1 SGNTENFESYEREF
15 IDTFK
20 KRESENITK
29 DWLCDEN
36 RQTENLISNLQK
48 LDASGHSDERDK
60 NAVLESM
67 HDLPFIESEES
78 GIPSGLTSL
87 DALTGGFH
95 NTSSYIMGARPS
107 MGKSATMLKFA
118 MAAMDSGAVPLIFS
132 LEMSKESILRQF
144 SSTIGDIKLFIVSN
158 TYKKTKSKKD
168 NLVYVVKE
176 VYKKNLEIFEKPK
189 QAIQY
194 IKSNVRKS
202 KKEQEG
208 KQVIVLIDYL
218 TLI

>member
-1 SGNTENFESYEREF
+1 MIEKEILGCFLKDNSLINETIIQENQFSERPYRLIFQSMKQLASENKNIDKVTLLSNNYSSIQELGGANFITNIETSGNTENFESYEREF

-29 DWLCDEN
+29 DWLSDEN

-48 LDASGHSDERDK
+48 LDDYGHSDEKDK

-107 MGKSATMLKFA
+107 MG
-118 MAAMDSGAVPLIFS
+118 
-132 LEMSKESILRQF
+132 
-144 SSTIGDIKLFIVSN
+144 
-158 TYKKTKSKKD
+158 
-168 NLVYVVKE
+168 
-176 VYKKNLEIFEKPK
+176 
-189 QAIQY
+189 
-194 IKSNVRKS
+194 
-202 KKEQEG
+202 
-208 KQVIVLIDYL
+208 
-218 TLI
+218 